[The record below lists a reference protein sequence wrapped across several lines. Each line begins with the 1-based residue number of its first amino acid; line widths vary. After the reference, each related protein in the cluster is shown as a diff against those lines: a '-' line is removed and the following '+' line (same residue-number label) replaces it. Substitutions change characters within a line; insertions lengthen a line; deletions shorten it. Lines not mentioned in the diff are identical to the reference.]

1 MTRSRSPR
9 TSRPSTLI
17 ASLGAAAAI
26 AMVGTP
32 PVASAHDTY
41 VDHSDGSN
49 ASAQCRRTSPCATIG
64 RALSK
69 AGGGDTIFVGG
80 DPVAFTTPVT
90 LGKGKSL
97 VHRDFSTDAAIDTSG
112 TTTIDTGADARPAI
126 TVASKAGVI
135 RDLFINSASTALE
148 IHASVAVTHN
158 VFLENDP
165 MTGPVIDIAPDA
177 HGKAA
182 IKRNSIYDTTP
193 VNNVTQVGI
202 SNRSTTAPLIS
213 GNHLGDFTTAISTKG
228 RPRIRGNLING
239 THPGGSFTGTGII
252 VRHGSRAT
260 LSGNQ
265 LYSPNTSGNPIT
277 GILLLADA
285 HLENNRVLDYD
296 IGIRLSDTP
305 NPIDLTGDVIRT
317 IAGGSSRGLSAI
329 DNTDS
334 PGVSD
339 PHATN
344 ITIVGPGTQIALDS
358 VRLRL
363 DSSIVGDSP
372 GVSMSLSGG
381 STCKITYSRGPITGS
396 SVDGCANFQTKKDPL
411 FEADGYH
418 LTAASPLIDK
428 GNRGA
433 PPRHAK
439 DIDGDRRALDGPDG
453 GNCNGAPRRD
463 IGADEYAC

>member
-1 MTRSRSPR
+1 MTRTSSPR
-9 TSRPSTLI
+9 TSRLSALI
-17 ASLGAAAAI
+17 AAVGAAAAI

-49 ASAQCRRTSPCATIG
+49 DSAQCRRTSPCATIS

-69 AGGGDTIFVGG
+69 AGGGDTTFVGG

-90 LGKGKSL
+90 LGNGKSL

-112 TTTIDTGADARPAI
+112 PVFIDSGSDPRPAI
-126 TVASKAGVI
+126 TVASNAGVI

-148 IHASVAVTHN
+148 IQASVTVTLN
-158 VFLENDP
+158 KFLEDDA

-182 IKRNSIYDTTP
+182 IKRNSIYDDTP
-193 VNNVTQVGI
+193 VQNVTQVGI
-202 SNRSTTAPLIS
+202 SNRSTTAPLIFR
-213 GNHLGDFTTAISTKG
+213 NTLVDFTTAISTKG
-228 RPRIRGNLING
+228 RPTIRDNFIRG
-239 THPGGSFTGTGII
+239 THPGASFSGDGII
-252 VRHGSRAT
+252 VRRGSRAT

-265 LYSPNTSGNPIT
+265 LYDPNTSGNPVR

-285 HLENNRVLDYD
+285 RLENNQVLDYD
-296 IGIRLSDTP
+296 LGIQLDDTP
-305 NPIDLTGDVIRT
+305 HPVDLTGDLIRT
-317 IAGGSSRGLSAI
+317 IAGGSSRGLFALDS
-329 DNTDS
+329 TDS

-344 ITIVGPGTQIALDS
+344 LTIVGPGDQIALDS

-363 DSSIVGDSP
+363 DSGIVGDTP
-372 GVSMSLSGG
+372 GSSMSLSGA
-381 STCKITYSRGPITGS
+381 STCKITYSRGPVTGN
-396 SVDGCANFQTKKDPL
+396 SVDGCSNFQTKKDPL

-428 GNRGA
+428 GKPDA

-453 GNCNGAPRRD
+453 GNCDGARRRD